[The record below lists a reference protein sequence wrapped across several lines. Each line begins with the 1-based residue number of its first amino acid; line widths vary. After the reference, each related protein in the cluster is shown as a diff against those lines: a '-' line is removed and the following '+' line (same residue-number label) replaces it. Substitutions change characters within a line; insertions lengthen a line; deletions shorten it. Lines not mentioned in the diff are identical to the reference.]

1 MQSRRPRFQRP
12 FSAWEAHVDLT
23 FNQRSSFHCL
33 FCHGYE
39 ETGVASAGVLAV
51 DDLAAA
57 PPLTQS
63 LARNAL
69 QFTTDVTIYT
79 NGSEIV
85 AASIASMV
93 QKKGI
98 KVDTRKIARLIKGC
112 EGAEVKLEF
121 EDGTAATHGFLV
133 HKPRSKLELG
143 FAEGLGLEIAPSGAE
158 IKVMPPFN
166 ETTVKGCFAVGDVGT
181 PAKVVVAGVAFGT
194 FAAAGLVMQ
203 LEAD

>member
-1 MQSRRPRFQRP
+1 
-12 FSAWEAHVDLT
+12 
-23 FNQRSSFHCL
+23 
-33 FCHGYE
+33 
-39 ETGVASAGVLAV
+39 
-51 DDLAAA
+51 
-57 PPLTQS
+57 
-63 LARNAL
+63 
-69 QFTTDVTIYT
+69 VTIYT
-79 NGSEIV
+79 NGSEIA
-85 AASIASMV
+85 AASIAPMV

-112 EGAEVKLEF
+112 EGAEVTLEF

-181 PAKVVVAGVAFGT
+181 PAKVIVAGVAFGT

-203 LEAD
+203 LQAD